1 MGSIFIKVIS
11 EDLTLPPKHANTIG
25 LIANELVTNT
35 YKHAFEP
42 GKAGNVSVTLNRSK
56 TRLTLA
62 VEDDGKGCLEDAQD
76 GVGSQLIRLLVAQL
90 EGEVMRHRKKR
101 AAACRSLYQTLPF
114 ADNRSIFVSANVH
127 DRCPNADRAL
137 GPVFNYSDTWQ
148 LVINTGTTVAT
159 FLMFFVLQHSQK
171 TPRRFRRSSTN

>member
-1 MGSIFIKVIS
+1 MRPYLEGLCASLSAQAAGMGSISIKVVS

-42 GKAGNVSVTLNRSK
+42 GKAGNVSVTLSRSK

-76 GVGSQLIRLLVAQL
+76 GVGSQLGRTSADVA
-90 EGEVMRHRKKR
+90 
-101 AAACRSLYQTLPF
+101 A
-114 ADNRSIFVSANVH
+114 
-127 DRCPNADRAL
+127 
-137 GPVFNYSDTWQ
+137 
-148 LVINTGTTVAT
+148 
-159 FLMFFVLQHSQK
+159 
-171 TPRRFRRSSTN
+171 